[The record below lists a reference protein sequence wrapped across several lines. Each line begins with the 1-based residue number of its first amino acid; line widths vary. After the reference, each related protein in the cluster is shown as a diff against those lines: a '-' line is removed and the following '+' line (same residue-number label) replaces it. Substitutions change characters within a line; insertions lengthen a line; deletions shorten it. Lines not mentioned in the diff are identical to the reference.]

1 MVTKSMRVSFN
12 LYVFLLLST
21 ISCGVFAGADPDE
34 LTLEEEMQQQKV
46 VKEVVVKKE
55 TVKNDEK
62 LEVQECDLSVQ
73 NHKGERKTFKF
84 SLCEL
89 KPYETKKIYLSFI
102 WAPKI
107 IGRKILMIHLFKN

>member
-34 LTLEEEMQQQKV
+34 LTLEEEMQQQEV

-62 LEVQECDLSVQ
+62 LEVQEEVVIIPNGCISFPEAIG
-73 NHKGERKTFKF
+73 HKEHFACPAEQEKNRFARINWSF
-84 SLCEL
+84 SKLL
-89 KPYETKKIYLSFI
+89 L
-102 WAPKI
+102 
-107 IGRKILMIHLFKN
+107 R

>member
-1 MVTKSMRVSFN
+1 VVTKSMRVSFN

-34 LTLEEEMQQQKV
+34 LTLEEEMQQQEV

-62 LEVQECDLSVQ
+62 LELQEEVVIIPNGCISFPEAIG
-73 NHKGERKTFKF
+73 HKEHFACPAEQEKNRFARINWSF
-84 SLCEL
+84 SKLL
-89 KPYETKKIYLSFI
+89 L
-102 WAPKI
+102 
-107 IGRKILMIHLFKN
+107 R

>member
-1 MVTKSMRVSFN
+1 MRVSFS

-34 LTLEEEMQQQKV
+34 LTLEEEMQQQEV

-62 LEVQECDLSVQ
+62 LEVQEEVVIIPNGCISFPEAIG
-73 NHKGERKTFKF
+73 HKEHFACSAEQEKNRFARINWSF
-84 SLCEL
+84 SKLL
-89 KPYETKKIYLSFI
+89 L
-102 WAPKI
+102 
-107 IGRKILMIHLFKN
+107 R

>member
-34 LTLEEEMQQQKV
+34 LTLEEEMQQQEV

-62 LEVQECDLSVQ
+62 LELQEEVVIIPNGCISFPEAIG
-73 NHKGERKTFKF
+73 HKEHFACPAEQEKNRFARINWSF
-84 SLCEL
+84 SKLL
-89 KPYETKKIYLSFI
+89 I
-102 WAPKI
+102 
-107 IGRKILMIHLFKN
+107 R

>member
-1 MVTKSMRVSFN
+1 MVTKSIRVSFN

-34 LTLEEEMQQQKV
+34 LTLEEEMQQQEV

-62 LEVQECDLSVQ
+62 LEVQEEVVIIPNSCISFPEAIG
-73 NHKGERKTFKF
+73 HKEHFACPAEQEKNRFARINWSF
-84 SLCEL
+84 SKLL
-89 KPYETKKIYLSFI
+89 L
-102 WAPKI
+102 
-107 IGRKILMIHLFKN
+107 R

>member
-34 LTLEEEMQQQKV
+34 LTLEEEMQQQEV

-62 LEVQECDLSVQ
+62 LEVQEELVIIPNGCISFPEAIG
-73 NHKGERKTFKF
+73 HKEHFACPAEQEKNRFARINWSF
-84 SLCEL
+84 SKLL
-89 KPYETKKIYLSFI
+89 L
-102 WAPKI
+102 
-107 IGRKILMIHLFKN
+107 R

>member
-34 LTLEEEMQQQKV
+34 LTLEEEIQQQEV

-62 LEVQECDLSVQ
+62 LEVQKEVVIIPNGCISFPEAIG
-73 NHKGERKTFKF
+73 HKEHFACPAEQEKNRFARINWSF
-84 SLCEL
+84 SKLL
-89 KPYETKKIYLSFI
+89 L
-102 WAPKI
+102 
-107 IGRKILMIHLFKN
+107 R

>member
-34 LTLEEEMQQQKV
+34 LTLEEEMQQQEV

-62 LEVQECDLSVQ
+62 LELQEEVVIIPNGCISFPEAIG
-73 NHKGERKTFKF
+73 HKEHFACPAEQEKNRFARINWSF
-84 SLCEL
+84 SKLL
-89 KPYETKKIYLSFI
+89 L
-102 WAPKI
+102 
-107 IGRKILMIHLFKN
+107 R

>member
-1 MVTKSMRVSFN
+1 VVTKSMRVSFN

-34 LTLEEEMQQQKV
+34 LTLEEEMQQQEV

-62 LEVQECDLSVQ
+62 LEVQEELVIIPNGCISFPEAIG
-73 NHKGERKTFKF
+73 HKEHFACPAEQEKNRFARINWSF
-84 SLCEL
+84 SKLL
-89 KPYETKKIYLSFI
+89 L
-102 WAPKI
+102 
-107 IGRKILMIHLFKN
+107 R